1 MMYQQQS
8 EDAVDDD
15 SPVAVLYQR
24 HAHTILHY
32 IHRYISIKE
41 DADDLVLEVFMAA
54 LDNQVWATWEDEEQ
68 LAWLRRIAHNKVV
81 DHLRRVTRRPSVMLD
96 EALDQLFA
104 DEYSSPEQVV
114 LRNEDHVQL
123 RAHLVKLTALQQEI
137 VRLRFAHDLRTKE
150 IAQIVNT
157 SDNVVR
163 VLLSRSLNFLR
174 SVYKQQEGA

>member
-1 MMYQQQS
+1 MYQHKG
-8 EDAVDDD
+8 DGALDN

-32 IHRYISIKE
+32 IHRYVASKE
-41 DADDLVLEVFMAA
+41 DADDLVLEVFLAA
-54 LDNQVWATWEDEEQ
+54 LDNQVWIGWSDEEQ
-68 LAWLRRIAHNKVV
+68 VAWLRRIARNKAI
-81 DHLRRVTRRPSVMLD
+81 DHVRRIARRPAVELD
-96 EALDQLFA
+96 DTLLDQLFE
-104 DEYSSPEQVV
+104 DEYRSPEQVA

-123 RAHLVKLTALQQEI
+123 RAHLVKLSELQQEI

-163 VLLSRSLNFLR
+163 VLLSRALNILR
-174 SVYKQQEGA
+174 GIYKQQERA